1 MLRITFDKKAMLKAG
16 AIVVQERRGSGND
29 AREQNVLR
37 LATHQIDITSDGSV
51 YLYGDSTRYEM
62 PSEFEPFVSEVSYYD
77 NFGYGFHPT
86 RRIGEYR
93 LASAI
98 GELGTAGTSHYHLKL
113 RAKNV
118 KDLRELFHLIRQGQ
132 IWPAKDYEEAQ
143 VPPPFRH
150 LKDAL
155 AEIWALLRRDI
166 RDRLYRI
173 KERVINIA
181 V

>member
-1 MLRITFDKKAMLKAG
+1 MLRIDFDLEAMKNAG
-16 AIVVQERRGSGND
+16 ATVKLEVAGSGKGFQKVLYFNEHKMNVPD
-29 AREQNVLR
+29 AELPYVCMGELHGEPPKD
-37 LATHQIDITSDGSV
+37 LEEFIT
-51 YLYGDSTRYEM
+51 
-62 PSEFEPFVSEVSYYD
+62 EVSYYD

-86 RRIGEYR
+86 RRLGEYR
-93 LASAI
+93 LASAV
-98 GELGTAGTSHYHLKL
+98 GELEAVGTSHYHLKL

-118 KDLRELFHLIRQGQ
+118 KDLRELFHLVRQGQ

-155 AEIWALLRRDI
+155 AEVWELIRRDI

-173 KERVINIA
+173 KERVINFA
-181 V
+181 A